1 MRTGMAVLSLMT
13 VTTSLFGQ
21 RSALREVHDRGSWGL
36 HFIAAEPVGEFRRTA
51 DLAAGVDFFVVSG
64 AGFLGLRV
72 EGGWMA
78 YDVSNFDYDWSTIS
92 QIGTLA
98 IGPQI
103 KIGGDGPARVY
114 GFLTGGGSLFWS
126 NVSRT
131 NDCGCDDGK
140 FLDGDFTLTGSMG
153 AGVQLMLSRKVG
165 VDIGFRGIRHDMVEY
180 VPAGGLSQNPDGSF
194 AGTRVRTP
202 VSLRAI
208 QVGVSIGIR

>member
-36 HFIAAEPVGEFRRTA
+36 HFTAAEPAGEFRRTA

-78 YDVSNFDYDWSTIS
+78 YDVSNFDNDWSTMS

-114 GFLTGGGSLFWS
+114 GFLTAGPSLFWS
-126 NVSRT
+126 NVSRSG
-131 NDCGCDDGK
+131 NCGCDDGK
-140 FLDGDFTLTGSMG
+140 FLDGDFTWTGNAG
-153 AGVQLMLSRKVG
+153 AGVVLMFSRKVG
-165 VDIGFRGIRHDMVEY
+165 IDIGFRGTRHDMVEY
-180 VPAGGLSQNPDGSF
+180 VPAGGLRQPPGGSI

-202 VSLRAI
+202 VDLRAI